1 MKLIGLTGGIGS
13 GKSTVATLCRERGWR
28 IVDADAIARDVVQP
42 GQPALSELAAA
53 FGKDILLAD
62 GQLNRK
68 ELARRAFADKEHT
81 ELLNSITH
89 PRIQEETQRQFAAA
103 PGDGC
108 DFAVYDMPLL
118 VDNGLDK
125 DMDCVIVVDVAP
137 EERVRRLITSR
148 GLEED
153 DARRRIAAQV
163 PDEVRLA
170 AATHVIDNNGTLD
183 QLRER
188 TIEVMDRIAAE
199 SPKV

>member
-13 GKSTVATLCRERGWR
+13 GKSTVARICRGRGWR
-28 IVDADAIARDVVQP
+28 VVDADGIARDVVKP
-42 GQPALSELAAA
+42 GRPALAELAAA
-53 FGKDILLAD
+53 FGEDILLPD
-62 GQLNRK
+62 GSLNRK

-89 PRIQEETQRQFAAA
+89 PRIQEETQRQFAGAREE
-103 PGDGC
+103 GY

-125 DMDCVIVVDVAP
+125 DMDFVIVVDVAV
-137 EERVRRLITSR
+137 EERVRRLVALR

-163 PDEVRLA
+163 TDEVRLA
-170 AATHVIDNNGTLD
+170 AATHVIDNNGTLE
-183 QLRER
+183 QLRAR
-188 TIEVMDRIAAE
+188 AAEVMNRIEAD
-199 SPKV
+199 S

>member
-13 GKSTVATLCRERGWR
+13 GKSTVASLCRERGWR
-28 IVDADAIARDVVQP
+28 VVDADGIARDVVKP
-42 GQPALSELAAA
+42 GKPALSELVAA
-53 FGKDILLAD
+53 FGEEILLAD
-62 GQLNRK
+62 GSLNRK

-89 PRIQEETQRQFAAA
+89 PRIQEETQRQFATAR
-103 PGDGC
+103 GDGC

-125 DMDCVIVVDVAP
+125 DMDYVIVVDVDP
-137 EERVRRLITSR
+137 EERVRRLVAFR
-148 GLEED
+148 GIEEE

-183 QLRER
+183 QLRVR
-188 TIEVMDRIAAE
+188 TTEVLDRIEAE

>member
-28 IVDADAIARDVVQP
+28 VVDADGIARDVVTP
-42 GQPALSELAAA
+42 GRPALAELAAA
-53 FGKDILLAD
+53 FGEDILLAD
-62 GQLNRK
+62 GSLNRK
-68 ELARRAFADKEHT
+68 ELARRAFVDKEHT

-89 PRIQEETQRQFAAA
+89 PRIQAETQRQFEEAREE
-103 PGDGC
+103 GY

-125 DMDCVIVVDVAP
+125 DMDYVIVVDVAV
-137 EERVRRLITSR
+137 EERVRRLVTSR

-163 PDEVRLA
+163 TDEVRLA
-170 AATHVIDNNGTLD
+170 AATHVIDNNGTLE
-183 QLRER
+183 QLRAR
-188 TIEVMDRIAAE
+188 AAEVMNRIEAE
-199 SPKV
+199 S